1 MKITFLLLAGLLSTG
16 WANAAAL
23 VETVSGDVQVE
34 RNGVTSGIQANQRIE
49 EGSTVHTSGSGRA
62 VLRFDDG
69 QLAALNPNTD
79 FRIDGYRFDAAKPE
93 LDRIAMSIFRG
104 SMRFVTGLIGGRNR
118 SAFALK
124 TTTATVGIR
133 GTDFAVG
140 VQGGDYLSVTQGAV
154 SGTTSA
160 GTTNFVAGQFGF
172 VSSSSALATVIPST
186 AIPPGISTAFT
197 QLGALP
203 LGGAVGGGTGAAGTS
218 GTGAAGGGAAAG
230 AQAASATALGGVSV
244 GSIAAG
250 AAVLGI
256 FAVSGG
262 STGTSGTTGTK

>member
-1 MKITFLLLAGLLSTG
+1 MKSTFLLLAVLLSTG

-23 VETVSGDVQVE
+23 VETMSGDVRIE
-34 RNGVTSGIQANQRIE
+34 RNGVTSGVQANQRIE
-49 EGSTVHTSGSGRA
+49 AGSTVHTSGSGRA

-79 FRIDGYRFDAAKPE
+79 FRIDGYRFDSAKPE
-93 LDRIAMSIFRG
+93 FDRIAMSIFKG
-104 SMRFVTGLIGGRNR
+104 SMRFVTGLIGGRSR
-118 SAFALK
+118 SAFTLR

-140 VQGGDYLSVTQGAV
+140 VQEGDYLSVTQGAV
-154 SGTTSA
+154 SGTNFA
-160 GTTNFVAGQFGF
+160 GTTNFVAGESGF
-172 VSSSSALATVIPST
+172 IASSSVLAAVIPST
-186 AIPPGISTAFT
+186 AIPSSISTAFT

-203 LGGAVGGGTGAAGTS
+203 LGGAVGAGAGAAGTS

-230 AQAASATALGGVSV
+230 VKAASASVLGGVSV

-250 AAVLGI
+250 AAVLGVV
-256 FAVSGG
+256 AASGG
-262 STGTSGTTGTK
+262 SNGATGTTKTK